1 MNKRITSRI
10 SLLLL
15 LLIPVLGLGSC
26 KKNRTIKPLSQL
38 KSEQRRAIDRLTKEL
53 PYQVKSLDGEA
64 LPTSID
70 TTVFY
75 RLSNGLYI
83 RVREK
88 GTTRPEMDKTTVS
101 VALKGYFFSEAQCA
115 SHLLPIYIQRDWRRA
130 HSLQL
135 PQ

>member
-38 KSEQRRAIDRLTKEL
+38 KREQRRAIDRLTKEL
-53 PYQVKSLDGEA
+53 PYQVKSLEGEA
-64 LPTSID
+64 LPTPID

-75 RLSNGLYI
+75 RLSNGL
-83 RVREK
+83 
-88 GTTRPEMDKTTVS
+88 
-101 VALKGYFFSEAQCA
+101 
-115 SHLLPIYIQRDWRRA
+115 
-130 HSLQL
+130 
-135 PQ
+135 